1 MIVRVGYAL
10 PPIKS
15 SALIKKLNMTI
26 YLVVFEDNQLE
37 LADSGL
43 VFKDK
48 AEAESIAKNYTL
60 VNQTLGSNRVCMV
73 RTMKVR

>member
-10 PPIKS
+10 TPIKS
-15 SALIKKLNMTI
+15 SALTKKLNMTI

-48 AEAESIAKNYTL
+48 GEAESIAKNYTL
-60 VNQTLGSNRVCMV
+60 VNQALSSNRVCMV

>member
-1 MIVRVGYAL
+1 MI
-10 PPIKS
+10 
-15 SALIKKLNMTI
+15 I

-43 VFKDK
+43 VFKNK
-48 AEAESIAKNYTL
+48 IEAEDIAKNYTL
-60 VNQTLGSNRVCMV
+60 VNQALGSNRVCMI